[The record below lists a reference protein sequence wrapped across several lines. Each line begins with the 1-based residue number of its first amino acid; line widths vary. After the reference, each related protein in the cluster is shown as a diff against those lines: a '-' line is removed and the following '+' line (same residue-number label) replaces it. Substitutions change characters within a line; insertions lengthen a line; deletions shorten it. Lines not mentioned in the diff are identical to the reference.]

1 MPLALEQYAM
11 IGDTQ
16 AAALVGSDGS
26 IDWLC
31 LPRFDAGACFAALLG
46 DERHGRWL
54 LAPAGEVRAVSRRY
68 RPGTLILE
76 TQFETAEG
84 VVRLVDCMPP
94 RHGDPDVVRLVQCV
108 SGRVA
113 MRTELRAR
121 FDYGAVVPW
130 VREQDGHVLAIGGP
144 DALWLSS
151 DVELTV
157 EDGCTVAEFS
167 VAPGDEVAFR
177 MTWEASHAPA
187 PAGRDAATQIADA
200 ERWWRAWS
208 SRSSYDGRWRDE
220 VLGSLVTL
228 KALTYAP
235 TGGIVAA
242 PTTSLPEQLGGPR
255 NWDYRFCW
263 VRDATFTL
271 MALLEG
277 GYVQEAR
284 EWRDWLLRAVAGQP
298 QAMQIMYGI
307 AGERRLPEQILDWLP
322 GYENSPPVRIG
333 NAAVDQVQLDVYGEV
348 TDALHEAAL
357 AGLEFDPFAA
367 EVHEQLLGFLEGAW
381 HEPDEGIWEM
391 RGPQRHF
398 VHSKVM
404 AWVAFD
410 RAVQAVREFG
420 VEGPVDRWRAR
431 REEIRAEV
439 LREGYDAERNTFV
452 QSYGSAELD
461 GALLML
467 PLVGFLAPDDPRAI
481 GTVEAVQ
488 RELCE
493 DGFVLRYRP
502 EAARDGL
509 PGREGA
515 FLPCTFWLVD
525 CLALMGRHDQA
536 VALFERLL
544 SLRNDVGLLAEEY
557 DSQAGRQVGNFPQA
571 FTHVGLVNSA
581 ANLSRTLGPAV
592 RRSRHAGGRPA
603 VDR

>member
-1 MPLALEQYAM
+1 MPLPLEQYAM

-16 AAALVGSDGS
+16 TAALVGADGS

-54 LAPAGEVRAVSRRY
+54 LAPAGDVRAVSRRY

-76 TQFETAEG
+76 TQLETAEG
-84 VVRLVDCMPP
+84 AVRVIDCMPP
-94 RHGDPDVVRLVQCV
+94 RHGDPDLVRLVQGV
-108 SGRVA
+108 RGRVA
-113 MRTELRAR
+113 MRCELSAR
-121 FDYGAVVPW
+121 FDYGALAPW

-144 DALWLSS
+144 DALWLRS
-151 DVELTV
+151 DVDLQIDDRRAV
-157 EDGCTVAEFS
+157 GEFS
-167 VAPGDEVAFR
+167 VTAGEEVAFR
-177 MTWEASHAPA
+177 LTWEASHAAAPGAREPA
-187 PAGRDAATQIADA
+187 AQVA
-200 ERWWRAWS
+200 EAEGWWTDWS
-208 SRSSYDGRWRDE
+208 SRCTYDGAWRE
-220 VLGSLVTL
+220 AVVGSLVTL

-277 GYVQEAR
+277 GYVGEAR
-284 EWRDWLLRAVAGQP
+284 AWRDWLLRAVAGQP

-307 AGERRLPEQILDWLP
+307 AGERRLPEQVLDWLP
-322 GYENSPPVRIG
+322 GYEASAPVRIG
-333 NAAVDQVQLDVYGEV
+333 NAAVRQFQLDVFGEV
-348 TDALHEAAL
+348 TDAFHEAGL
-357 AGLEFDPFAA
+357 AGLEPDPFARD
-367 EVHEQLLGFLEGAW
+367 VLKQLLDFLEGAW
-381 HEPDEGIWEM
+381 KEPDEGIWEM
-391 RGPQRHF
+391 RGPRQHF

-410 RAVQAVREFG
+410 RAADTVARFG
-420 VEGPVDRWRAR
+420 LDGPADRWRSQRDA
-431 REEIRAEV
+431 IRAEV
-439 LREGYDAERNTFV
+439 LRKGYDADRNTFV
-452 QSYGSAELD
+452 QAYGSRELD

-467 PLVGFLAPDDPRAI
+467 PLVGFLAHDDPRAR
-481 GTVEAVQ
+481 GTVDAIQ

-493 DGFVLRYRP
+493 DGFVLRYRT
-502 EAARDGL
+502 ESGADGL
-509 PGREGA
+509 PGREGS

-525 CLALMGRHDQA
+525 CLALLGRRREA

-557 DSQAGRQVGNFPQA
+557 DTRAQRQVGNFPQA

-581 ANLSRTLGPAV
+581 ANLSRTMGPANL
-592 RRSRHAGGRPA
+592 RSSHSEARPQ
-603 VDR
+603 DR